1 MRCVRL
7 LRAARRSCPA
17 HAASGGK
24 RRQRGTACLLG
35 GPQAD
40 FSSQKPTRS
49 KPSAPE
55 LGAPLAALCSDA
67 QCYLPCDV
75 LRRLPVGRQER
86 ERLSSGTLQRP
97 LVEHLLAGGADL
109 PLDLV
114 RDPRAL
120 AQSVLDD
127 RSVPVTPTL
136 PVHLHL
142 RVMTTATRTK
152 LKDGEITPKT
162 RDPVRIL
169 QLRLERE
176 RPPTRV
182 AVAVWRNRDTLL
194 GLRLAPHYLCPRRR
208 LGDCG
213 SRPLG
218 GRGWSAHRLW

>member
-1 MRCVRL
+1 MGTPVLEPWVRCVRL

-40 FSSQKPTRS
+40 FSSQKPTTS
-49 KPSAPE
+49 TPSAPD
-55 LGAPLAALCSDA
+55 GRATGRAPSDA
-67 QCYLPCDV
+67 QCYLHCDV
-75 LRRLPVGRQER
+75 LRRLPVGGQER

-142 RVMTTATRTK
+142 KVVTTAART
-152 LKDGEITPKT
+152 
-162 RDPVRIL
+162 
-169 QLRLERE
+169 
-176 RPPTRV
+176 
-182 AVAVWRNRDTLL
+182 
-194 GLRLAPHYLCPRRR
+194 
-208 LGDCG
+208 
-213 SRPLG
+213 S
-218 GRGWSAHRLW
+218 